1 MKAFAAIIAVQICF
15 VAVVLLRIDV
25 LSSAAVHVG
34 LPISSTGSSTAA
46 SLGPFGMAD
55 HARSPKLPSCLFV
68 ISTSAA
74 NEEHILRQFN
84 TYRDDPTVGLW
95 INIYDKG
102 SHGNNNINNDVVS
115 PAIASVSMGDGSSIS
130 ILRSEI
136 PGLKPTL
143 WEQVVSQ
150 YTSDYEYLYFLDDD
164 MLFDRNV
171 FAFDQFRWLVQRAD
185 AVISSPKI
193 IRISVPESERMS
205 AAATSSG
212 GGGSV
217 TAGRISIKGGGKKPA
232 MRGGGNILRT
242 KTIIAQQRRR
252 RLASLQNGAGGGG
265 WRLNPLG
272 LHKEETTADK
282 LAAKVKVVEIGSF
295 MIKTKAWHF
304 FRENIFIPSST
315 SDCGPDCVWCR
326 VFEKE
331 GTRFGAVS
339 CLRTLHVGITHMDTK
354 SYTGSRSFAE
364 HNQQCVAAVDAYF
377 AIAKETYPAMEKLD
391 LLQCRN
397 KSAQYVSLSDVLNAN
412 TNKMI

>member
-15 VAVVLLRIDV
+15 VAVVILRIDV

-34 LPISSTGSSTAA
+34 LPISPSVGA
-46 SLGPFGMAD
+46 SLGPFGMTD
-55 HARSPKLPSCLFV
+55 HARSSVLPSCLFV

-102 SHGNNNINNDVVS
+102 SHGSSSNNNDIVS
-115 PAIASVSMGDGSSIS
+115 PAIASVSMGDSSSIS

-143 WEQVVSQ
+143 WEQVAPQ
-150 YTSDYEYLYFLDDD
+150 YTSAYEYLYFLDDD

-171 FAFDQFRWLVQRAD
+171 FAFDQFRWLVQRVD

-193 IRISVPESERMS
+193 IRNSVPESERRA
-205 AAATSSG
+205 AAATSSDG
-212 GGGSV
+212 GGGV
-217 TAGRISIKGGGKKPA
+217 TAGRISIKKPSI
-232 MRGGGNILRT
+232 RGGGNILRT
-242 KTIIAQQRRR
+242 NTIMAQQRRR
-252 RLASLQNGAGGGG
+252 RLASQNGGGGGG

-272 LHKEETTADK
+272 LYKEETTADQ

-331 GTRFGAVS
+331 GTRFGAVP
-339 CLRTLHVGITHMDTK
+339 CLRTLHVGITHLDTK

-377 AIAKETYPAMEKLD
+377 ARAKEKYPAMEKLD

-397 KSAQYVSLSDVLNAN
+397 KSVQYVSLSDALNAGD
-412 TNKMI
+412 KIL

>member
-55 HARSPKLPSCLFV
+55 HARSPKLSSCLFV
-68 ISTSAA
+68 VSTSAA
-74 NEEHILRQFN
+74 NEEHILRQFD

-102 SHGNNNINNDVVS
+102 SHGSSSNNNNDVVS
-115 PAIASVSMGDGSSIS
+115 PTIASVSIGNGDGSSMS

-143 WEQVVSQ
+143 WEQVVPQ
-150 YTSDYEYLYFLDDD
+150 HTSDYEYLYFLDDD

-171 FAFDQFRWLVQRAD
+171 FAFDQFRWLVQRVD

-193 IRISVPESERMS
+193 IRNSVPESERMS

-217 TAGRISIKGGGKKPA
+217 TAGRISIKKPSI
-232 MRGGGNILRT
+232 RGGGNILRT
-242 KTIIAQQRRR
+242 NTIMAQQRRR
-252 RLASLQNGAGGGG
+252 RLASQNGGGGGG
-265 WRLNPLG
+265 WLLNPLG
-272 LHKEETTADK
+272 LHKEETTADR

-331 GTRFGAVS
+331 GTRFGVVP

-354 SYTGSRSFAE
+354 SYTGSRSFEE
-364 HNQQCVAAVDAYF
+364 HNRQCVVAVDAYF
-377 AIAKETYPAMEKLD
+377 ARAKEKYPAMEKLD

-412 TNKMI
+412 TNKII